1 MKFLTPVTALLILYV
16 RSVAAAAQGACTLQI
31 TKNVPT
37 TYTSCRV
44 LETSTGANFAWSFSN
59 TTYVLNA
66 TIYEQ
71 PEQAGG
77 WTAWGINEAN
87 VPSMA
92 PGNVIAC
99 YPDQSGT
106 ATVQQ
111 FHLSGLAESGVR
123 PGNKLNFTKTA
134 CTIDTSTSPPTNYIQ
149 FTLQLNQ
156 SYEAF
161 SQIYGKG
168 PGVDFSQPNIILR
181 HNPIDNFGQHITITT
196 GAVSDVVAIIDQ
208 SLKNTH
214 GTLNAIGWGIL
225 LPLGAIF
232 SRYVRPFADPLWFY
246 IHISLQL
253 SGYLLGV
260 AGFGIGLKLWY
271 IAPPGWAYTVHGNL
285 GCAVFAFATAQI
297 VSAMVKPNKLSKVR
311 GYWNVVHHTLGYTT
325 LVLALINIFRG
336 FDILFD
342 YGNWQIVYVVIIV
355 FLGGLAAV
363 LEVVTW
369 VTYPARKA
377 AKLAKEKLPAGKSM
391 DEETELANQAGEGEE
406 GKRP

>member
-1 MKFLTPVTALLILYV
+1 MNIFTAVTALLILHV
-16 RSVAAAAQGACTLQI
+16 RSVAAVAQGACTLQI
-31 TKNVPT
+31 SKNVPT

-44 LETSTGANFAWSFSN
+44 LEASSGAIFAWSFSN
-59 TTYVLNA
+59 TTFVLNA

-87 VPSMA
+87 TPSMA

-106 ATVQQ
+106 ATVKQ
-111 FHLSGLAESGVR
+111 FHLSGLSESSVR

-156 SYEAF
+156 SFTAF

-168 PGVDFSQPNIILR
+168 PGVDFSQPNILLR
-181 HNPIDNFGQHITITT
+181 HNPADNFGQHITITT
-196 GAVSDVVAIIDQ
+196 GDISEVTSILNQ
-208 SLKNTH
+208 NLKNTH
-214 GTLNAIGWGIL
+214 GFLNAVGWGIL

-246 IHISLQL
+246 IHIFLQL

-260 AGFGIGLKLWY
+260 AGFGIGLKLWTV
-271 IAPPGWAYTVHGNL
+271 APPGTDYTVHGNL
-285 GCAVFAFATAQI
+285 GCAVFAVATAQI
-297 VSAMVKPNKLSKVR
+297 LSAIVKPNKLSGVR
-311 GYWNVVHHTLGYTT
+311 AYWNVVHHTLGYTT
-325 LVLALINIFRG
+325 LVLAVINIFRG
-336 FDILFD
+336 FDLLF
-342 YGNWQIVYVVIIV
+342 G
-355 FLGGLAAV
+355 
-363 LEVVTW
+363 
-369 VTYPARKA
+369 
-377 AKLAKEKLPAGKSM
+377 
-391 DEETELANQAGEGEE
+391 
-406 GKRP
+406 